1 MVTTPVVT
9 VTDKYPSAD
18 SSSQHGLWL
27 KIDVNGNIQKSAAM
41 VKRFNVNLLQ
51 QQRALLFHIASKIY
65 CHRLRVVSF
74 SQWCCILNVCEV
86 AGYWFWRNG
95 NKYSTN
101 RVRVKSV
108 LVPMEAVYAAAA
120 LQCFS
125 WSLLCQ
131 QCSTST
137 PWWWWRREF
146 VEIILECN
154 LLETVCLLK
163 FF

>member
-1 MVTTPVVT
+1 MVTTPVT
-9 VTDKYPSAD
+9 VTDKYPSTD

-27 KIDVNGNIQKSAAM
+27 RIDVNGNIQKSAAM

-74 SQWCCILNVCEV
+74 SLWCSILNVCEV

-95 NKYSTN
+95 KQSAC
-101 RVRVKSV
+101 KIC

-137 PWWWWRREF
+137 PWWWWWRREF

-154 LLETVCLLK
+154 LLENVCLLK